1 MGQTP
6 PAIED
11 HRTPLAA
18 LGIAS
23 DLQMHFG
30 QLTPQAFED
39 CALEL
44 GHLMHAAAIYDL
56 GYRTRIRITGRDRVR
71 WLNGMV
77 SNNVRDMAEGSVL
90 YTFVLNAQGRIQGD
104 GHVFRSA
111 EDFLMETDRLQAPRL
126 LNHLNHYII
135 MDDVV
140 LHELDAS
147 ETALGL
153 CGPQTIE
160 ILESFKAPVPENLRF
175 VPTEIGGVPVTLVRL
190 EDVHV
195 PSFELWFDASHVG
208 TMWKLLSEA
217 GARPAGFAAV
227 DALRIFAGVPQ
238 YGVDIFDRHLPQE
251 TNQMRALNFSK
262 GCYLGQEIVERIRS
276 RATIHRSLR
285 QFELDGDLPQPGT
298 ELYAEGEDKPV
309 GELTS
314 AAHFALPGF
323 TRALALGYVRVEI
336 LERKTAL
343 RYAGGTAVPLQA
355 PPVLP

>member
-23 DLQMHFG
+23 GLQMHFG

-126 LNHLNHYII
+126 LKHLNQRP
-135 MDDVV
+135 
-140 LHELDAS
+140 LWAS
-147 ETALGL
+147 ADLRPSRFWNLSRPPSRKICAL
-153 CGPQTIE
+153 CPRK
-160 ILESFKAPVPENLRF
+160 S
-175 VPTEIGGVPVTLVRL
+175 
-190 EDVHV
+190 
-195 PSFELWFDASHVG
+195 
-208 TMWKLLSEA
+208 
-217 GARPAGFAAV
+217 AV
-227 DALRIFAGVPQ
+227 
-238 YGVDIFDRHLPQE
+238 
-251 TNQMRALNFSK
+251 
-262 GCYLGQEIVERIRS
+262 
-276 RATIHRSLR
+276 SL
-285 QFELDGDLPQPGT
+285 
-298 ELYAEGEDKPV
+298 
-309 GELTS
+309 
-314 AAHFALPGF
+314 
-323 TRALALGYVRVEI
+323 
-336 LERKTAL
+336 
-343 RYAGGTAVPLQA
+343 
-355 PPVLP
+355 